1 MLRSCTEQEFK
12 QYADFVYEL
21 ALDPSRSS
29 YPTYTD
35 GIKTKEMFLERA
47 QSAFSKATEE
57 ILLFEY
63 EETVEGWIHYYFI
76 PEDHYLSAVTFNIQT
91 HMKQAL
97 QEFLEFV
104 QIRFKG
110 YELYL
115 GFPTDNKNAVD
126 FLSNHEFESIEDDF
140 NNTAFLEK
148 YEPIPISDSVI
159 LITKENFNYFR
170 TLHRTFEQDMYW
182 NSDRIYAALDK
193 WIIFVKLRQDE
204 VLGSVYLIDCDD
216 DWFEIFGI
224 DMKDEIFDSEVF
236 YELLGKALNT
246 AKERNGKYMT
256 FFCEKEQLEIVKK
269 LGFQC
274 IGEYDCYK
282 KLIE

>member
-76 PEDHYLSAVTFNIQT
+76 SEDHYLSAVTFNIQT

-126 FLSNHEFESIEDDF
+126 FLSNHEFECIEDDF

-274 IGEYDCYK
+274 ISEYVCYK

>member
-126 FLSNHEFESIEDDF
+126 FLSNHEFECIEDDF

-274 IGEYDCYK
+274 IGEYVCYK

>member
-29 YPTYTD
+29 YPAYTD

-126 FLSNHEFESIEDDF
+126 FLSNHEFECIEDDF

-236 YELLGKALNT
+236 YEL
-246 AKERNGKYMT
+246 
-256 FFCEKEQLEIVKK
+256 
-269 LGFQC
+269 
-274 IGEYDCYK
+274 
-282 KLIE
+282 

>member
-29 YPTYTD
+29 YPAYTD

-126 FLSNHEFESIEDDF
+126 FLSNHEFECIEDDF

-193 WIIFVKLRQDE
+193 WIIFVKLHQDE

-274 IGEYDCYK
+274 IGEYVCYK

>member
-76 PEDHYLSAVTFNIQT
+76 PEDHYLSAVTFDIQT

-126 FLSNHEFESIEDDF
+126 FLSNHEFECIEDDF

-193 WIIFVKLRQDE
+193 WIIFVKLHQDE

-246 AKERNGKYMT
+246 TKERNGKYMT

-274 IGEYDCYK
+274 IGEYVCYK

>member
-29 YPTYTD
+29 YPAYTD

-126 FLSNHEFESIEDDF
+126 FLSNHEFECIEDDF

-193 WIIFVKLRQDE
+193 WIIFVKLHQDE

-246 AKERNGKYMT
+246 TKERNGKYMT

-274 IGEYDCYK
+274 IGEYVCYK

>member
-29 YPTYTD
+29 YPAYTD

-126 FLSNHEFESIEDDF
+126 FLSNHEFECIEDDF

-274 IGEYDCYK
+274 IGEYVCYK

>member
-115 GFPTDNKNAVD
+115 GFPTDNKMLWIFYPIMNLNA
-126 FLSNHEFESIEDDF
+126 LKMTSIIQPF
-140 NNTAFLEK
+140 
-148 YEPIPISDSVI
+148 
-159 LITKENFNYFR
+159 
-170 TLHRTFEQDMYW
+170 
-182 NSDRIYAALDK
+182 
-193 WIIFVKLRQDE
+193 
-204 VLGSVYLIDCDD
+204 
-216 DWFEIFGI
+216 
-224 DMKDEIFDSEVF
+224 
-236 YELLGKALNT
+236 
-246 AKERNGKYMT
+246 
-256 FFCEKEQLEIVKK
+256 
-269 LGFQC
+269 
-274 IGEYDCYK
+274 
-282 KLIE
+282 

>member
-126 FLSNHEFESIEDDF
+126 FLSNHEFECIEDDF

-246 AKERNGKYMT
+246 TKERNGKYMT

-274 IGEYDCYK
+274 IGEYVCYK

>member
-126 FLSNHEFESIEDDF
+126 FLSNHEFECIEDDF

-193 WIIFVKLRQDE
+193 WIIFVKLHQDE

-246 AKERNGKYMT
+246 AEERNGKYMT

-274 IGEYDCYK
+274 IGEYVCYK

>member
-126 FLSNHEFESIEDDF
+126 FLSNHEFECIEDDF

-193 WIIFVKLRQDE
+193 WIIFVKLHQDE

-274 IGEYDCYK
+274 IGEYVCYK